1 LNKFFKPLKQIS
13 SEDSRFFLILL
24 LTVYYLIS
32 NSGIHSDEYSVIKNF
47 QEISLKDFLKIIP
60 SERFMITNFISYYLF
75 WWVYWISSFE
85 NLWIYD
91 SIKIFAHLISF
102 LFVYKFSTDYLPKE
116 RSALLALIFLFYPI
130 HESST
135 FIYMNIPYILAPS
148 LLMYAHYLIRRNKIF
163 LGIITSFLGTFSY
176 YVSPPYSFGLGII
189 FLVERQFK
197 KAFIFLLPGIIYL
210 VFYLLFFLYFQDYE
224 RKIDS
229 ALSLGELIKYFCL
242 QIISLLESIAGP
254 SYFLKIF
261 YSLSSLSLLSCL
273 LALPIIWF
281 LLTRKNIY
289 SDSPKFPISL
299 FYGFLSIT
307 ILSCFMFSLTGL
319 NFHSPFNLGNRA
331 LIYGSLLFSLF
342 IVVIRINRIYVLF
355 ITILFILPTF
365 GLSDHWKLW
374 NSKQK
379 EIILEINTHNDLKT
393 LIPGELILVKGNL
406 YNKLGPFSHIEFF
419 SMPWHLE
426 SVFKTKDKDI
436 LAVSSSSYKDY
447 SNNSIIDKKFN
458 IVYELKGNTYL
469 YDSVNHT
476 LRQVTSSEV
485 KHILSEEE
493 PVIRHWVQLFKGTS
507 LEETLITFSP
517 RIAYIFD

>member
-1 LNKFFKPLKQIS
+1 
-13 SEDSRFFLILL
+13 
-24 LTVYYLIS
+24 
-32 NSGIHSDEYSVIKNF
+32 
-47 QEISLKDFLKIIP
+47 
-60 SERFMITNFISYYLF
+60 
-75 WWVYWISSFE
+75 
-85 NLWIYD
+85 
-91 SIKIFAHLISF
+91 
-102 LFVYKFSTDYLPKE
+102 
-116 RSALLALIFLFYPI
+116 
-130 HESST
+130 
-135 FIYMNIPYILAPS
+135 
-148 LLMYAHYLIRRNKIF
+148 
-163 LGIITSFLGTFSY
+163 
-176 YVSPPYSFGLGII
+176 
-189 FLVERQFK
+189 
-197 KAFIFLLPGIIYL
+197 
-210 VFYLLFFLYFQDYE
+210 
-224 RKIDS
+224 
-229 ALSLGELIKYFCL
+229 
-242 QIISLLESIAGP
+242 
-254 SYFLKIF
+254 
-261 YSLSSLSLLSCL
+261 
-273 LALPIIWF
+273 
-281 LLTRKNIY
+281 
-289 SDSPKFPISL
+289 
-299 FYGFLSIT
+299 
-307 ILSCFMFSLTGL
+307 MFSLTGL